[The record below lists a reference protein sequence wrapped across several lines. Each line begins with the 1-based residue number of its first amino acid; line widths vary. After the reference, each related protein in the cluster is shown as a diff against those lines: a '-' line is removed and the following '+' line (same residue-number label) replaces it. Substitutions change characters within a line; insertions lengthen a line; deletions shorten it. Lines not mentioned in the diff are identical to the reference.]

1 MENIG
6 GEVMDGSTFYFVAW
20 IGWIVVTFFMKK
32 ESIRWKISTC
42 ILIFII
48 CSPLNVTIASFTISV
63 NALFLCI
70 ISFVGITLYSIWKKL
85 YTLLSA
91 LIIAM
96 LYTSF
101 HLLEVYDPIW
111 IVVDRLLLLSG
122 ALVYASVL
130 LHGDRILRLCSLY
143 IGMLQ
148 GELLVTLIF
157 RKLHFPYEYGSLA
170 FLDVAAVSTLF
181 MAILLWIT
189 KASVYMEQFKRKTRK
204 RKARVMHD

>member
-1 MENIG
+1 
-6 GEVMDGSTFYFVAW
+6 MDGSTFYFVAW

-32 ESIRWKISTC
+32 EPIRWKISAC

-48 CSPLNVTIASFTISV
+48 CSPLNVTIASFTVSV
-63 NALFLCI
+63 NALLLCV
-70 ISFVGITLYSIWKKL
+70 ISFVGIALYSIWKKL
-85 YTLLSA
+85 YALLSA

-101 HLLEVYDPIW
+101 YLLEVYDPIW

-122 ALVYASVL
+122 ALVYASIL
-130 LHGDRILRLCSLY
+130 LYGDRILRLCTLY

-157 RKLHFPYEYGSLA
+157 HKLHFPYEYGSLA
-170 FLDVAAVSTLF
+170 FFDVVAVSTLF

-189 KASVYMEQFKRKTRK
+189 KVSVYMEQFKRKTRK
-204 RKARVMHD
+204 RRARVIHD

>member
-6 GEVMDGSTFYFVAW
+6 GEMMEGSTFYFVAW

-32 ESIRWKISTC
+32 DSIRWKISAC

-48 CSPLNVTIASFTISV
+48 CSPLHVTIASFTVSV
-63 NALFLCI
+63 NAILLSGIAFI
-70 ISFVGITLYSIWKKL
+70 GITLYSIWKKL
-85 YTLLSA
+85 YSLLSA

-111 IVVDRLLLLSG
+111 IVVDRLFLLSS

-130 LHGDRILRLCSLY
+130 LHEDRILRLCSLY

-148 GELLVTLIF
+148 GELFVTIIF
-157 RKLHFPYEYGSLA
+157 RKLHFPYDYGSLA
-170 FLDVAAVSTLF
+170 FFDSVAVSTFF
-181 MAILLWIT
+181 MAILFWIA

-204 RKARVMHD
+204 RKARVIHD

>member
-1 MENIG
+1 MEVKCLYI
-6 GEVMDGSTFYFVAW
+6 DFYNLLS
-20 IGWIVVTFFMKK
+20 VT
-32 ESIRWKISTC
+32 C
-42 ILIFII
+42 NDCFIHGI
-48 CSPLNVTIASFTISV
+48 NKCSFT
-63 NALFLCI
+63 
-70 ISFVGITLYSIWKKL
+70 LYYFFYRDYAIFYLEKI

-111 IVVDRLLLLSG
+111 IVVDRLFLLSG

-130 LHGDRILRLCSLY
+130 LHGDRFLRLCSLY

-157 RKLHFPYEYGSLA
+157 RKLNFPYDYGSLA
-170 FLDVAAVSTLF
+170 FLISSPFLHC
-181 MAILLWIT
+181 L
-189 KASVYMEQFKRKTRK
+189 
-204 RKARVMHD
+204 

>member
-1 MENIG
+1 M
-6 GEVMDGSTFYFVAW
+6 MDGSTFYFVAW

-32 ESIRWKISTC
+32 EPIRWKISAC

-48 CSPLNVTIASFTISV
+48 CSPLNVTISSFTVSI
-63 NALFLCI
+63 NALLLCI

-122 ALVYASVL
+122 ALVYASIL
-130 LHGDRILRLCSLY
+130 LYGDRILRLCTLY

-157 RKLHFPYEYGSLA
+157 HKLHFPYEYGSLA
-170 FLDVAAVSTLF
+170 FFDVVAVSTLF

-189 KASVYMEQFKRKTRK
+189 KVSVYMEQFKRKTRK
-204 RKARVMHD
+204 RRARVIHD

>member
-1 MENIG
+1 
-6 GEVMDGSTFYFVAW
+6 MDGSTFYFVAW

-32 ESIRWKISTC
+32 EPIRWKVSAC

-48 CSPLNVTIASFTISV
+48 CSPLNVTSASFTVSV
-63 NALFLCI
+63 NALLLCV

-85 YTLLSA
+85 YALLSA

-122 ALVYASVL
+122 ALVYASIL
-130 LHGDRILRLCSLY
+130 LYGDRILRLCTLY

-157 RKLHFPYEYGSLA
+157 HKLHFPYEYGSLA
-170 FLDVAAVSTLF
+170 FFDVVAVSTLF

-189 KASVYMEQFKRKTRK
+189 KVSVYMEQFKRKTRK
-204 RKARVMHD
+204 RRARVIHD

>member
-1 MENIG
+1 
-6 GEVMDGSTFYFVAW
+6 MDGSTFYFVAW

-32 ESIRWKISTC
+32 EPIRWKISAC

-48 CSPLNVTIASFTISV
+48 CSPLNVTISSFTVSI
-63 NALFLCI
+63 NALLLCI

-122 ALVYASVL
+122 ALVYASIL
-130 LHGDRILRLCSLY
+130 LYGDRILRLCTLY

-157 RKLHFPYEYGSLA
+157 HKLHFPYEYGSLA
-170 FLDVAAVSTLF
+170 FFDVVAVSTLF

-189 KASVYMEQFKRKTRK
+189 KVSVYMEQFKRKTRK
-204 RKARVMHD
+204 RRARVIHD

>member
-6 GEVMDGSTFYFVAW
+6 GEMMDGSTFYFVAW

-32 ESIRWKISTC
+32 EPIRWKISVC

-48 CSPLNVTIASFTISV
+48 CSPLNVTIASFTVSV
-63 NALFLCI
+63 NALLLCV

-85 YTLLSA
+85 YALLSA

-122 ALVYASVL
+122 ALVYASIL
-130 LHGDRILRLCSLY
+130 LYGDRILRLCTLY

-157 RKLHFPYEYGSLA
+157 HKLHFPYEYGSLA
-170 FLDVAAVSTLF
+170 FFDVVAVSTLF

-189 KASVYMEQFKRKTRK
+189 KVSVYMEQFKRKTRK
-204 RKARVMHD
+204 RRARVIHD